1 MGEGPNSDEP
11 PLTYT
16 VTGVP
21 FPITD
26 NDDEAPTESPTTP
39 PTTAEPTNLPATRP
53 TTAEPTKSPTTPPTT
68 APPPPPP
75 PTESPTKSKS
85 CADQT
90 AFLWKNKPKRN
101 CQWAGKGSPKKM
113 KKKCKKKNSDGT
125 NVAYYCRQTCATMG
139 LGPCK

>member
-1 MGEGPNSDEP
+1 MG

-39 PTTAEPTNLPATRP
+39 PTTAEPTNSPTTPP
-53 TTAEPTKSPTTPPTT
+53 TTAEPTKSPTPPTT

-90 AFLWKNKPKRN
+90 DFLWKNKPKRN